1 MLKLIH
7 TKQLLAILTTF
18 IILGVASNASA
29 SPLDVSVTIP
39 PSLNV
44 TLTGTD
50 ASGNVSLNLNP
61 ATSAFSTRDLT
72 ISVGTNNPSGY
83 TLTMTANGTSLI
95 RTEAV
100 SGIYPTIATLASEVA
115 EGSFT
120 TNRWGYRFTDNTTNT
135 NFQPLPGVDPATGI
149 TTLPISESD
158 SAVNNKARTITFG
171 AKVDTTQTPGDYEL
185 AMTFAATAKPNIM
198 YMQNLTDAQCTTTA
212 TDAID
217 LRDGQAY
224 TIQRLADGQC
234 WMMTNLKLGATD
246 LTTDLTSDNTH
257 LATTVSAATFNGWKK
272 SSGSESYTSA
282 EFIPIT
288 ASNSSDSSATDS
300 TNDMPYGTLYNYCAT
315 SAGTYCYPSGS
326 GTGNATSDLCPKGWR
341 LPTGGSSGE
350 FQTLYS
356 NSSYNTNAKM
366 RNPISAGGAAFTRS
380 GYFYNGSPTLQGSNG
395 YFWSS
400 TRYDGYSMY
409 DLGFNDSSA
418 TPDDSKARSYGFP
431 IRCIK
436 QSAAE
441 IAWEAA
447 GKPTMQEVTSITLA
461 TILPNAGDVIT
472 LTDSRDSKNYTV
484 GRLADGKVW
493 MTSNLNLA
501 GGTVLS
507 SDKSDVPTTNYYTLP
522 TSSTSGFSSSTT
534 AYVYNSGNNTTTC
547 NSSQPCNS
555 YYSWLAATAGGKD
568 KNDTAVN
575 GDGYSAAY
583 SICPKGW
590 KLPSA
595 TTEGVARDSGGYTG
609 GDFYKM
615 IMKYMGGAASLNNG
629 YYDNTSQNLFYTN
642 AGPNTTPDFLLAG
655 RYYSSQFGNG
665 GLRGA
670 YWSSTSFS
678 SSYAYSLSFYADYI
692 NSAHNTNRFYGY
704 PVRCL
709 FSE

>member
-224 TIQRLADGQC
+224 TIQRLADGKC
-234 WMMTNLKLGATD
+234 WMMTNLNLGATD

-288 ASNSSDSSATDS
+288 ASNSSDKSATDS
-300 TNDMPYGTLYNYCAT
+300 KSGMPYGTLYNYCAA
-315 SAGTYCYPSGS
+315 SANTYCSNS
-326 GTGNATSDLCPKGWR
+326 GTDNATSDLCPKGWR
-341 LPTGGSSGE
+341 LPIGNTSGE
-350 FQTLYS
+350 FQALYNKYGS
-356 NSSYNTNAKM
+356 NASM
-366 RNPISAGGAAFTRS
+366 RNPISAGGAAFTLS
-380 GYFYNGSPTLQGSNG
+380 SIFYDGSPTGRQGSEGN
-395 YFWSS
+395 FWSS
-400 TRYDGYSMY
+400 TFYSGSFMY
-409 DLGFNDSSA
+409 NLYLDTSSVSPA
-418 TPDDSKARSYGFP
+418 SYSSRANGTS
-431 IRCIK
+431 IRCVL
-436 QSAAE
+436 QSDFEKDPLTALENGTAYLQDFASLTSTDNTNLLNSME
-441 IAWEAA
+441 A
-447 GKPTMQEVTSITLA
+447 GKSYTVKDKRDEQIYTIAKINGNLWMTRNLA
-461 TILPNAGDVIT
+461 IGCNGSGSTYGDTVSSVT
-472 LTDSRDSKNYTV
+472 LTSVDSNVLTTWSTPTAKLSEASANTETADYTIPRMQCANVNDDPYNEYEAWYNY
-484 GRLADGKVW
+484 A
-493 MTSNLNLA
+493 
-501 GGTVLS
+501 
-507 SDKSDVPTTNYYTLP
+507 
-522 TSSTSGFSSSTT
+522 
-534 AYVYNSGNNTTTC
+534 
-547 NSSQPCNS
+547 
-555 YYSWLAATAGGKD
+555 AATAGTITGRY
-568 KNDTAVN
+568 N
-575 GDGYSAAY
+575 GGSSTYD
-583 SICPKGW
+583 ICPRGW
-590 KLPSA
+590 RLPTQS
-595 TTEGVARDSGGYTG
+595 EFNGIISGPSVFSPVY
-609 GDFYKM
+609 
-615 IMKYMGGAASLNNG
+615 SG
-629 YYDNTSQNLFYTN
+629 YYDSGSLRYS
-642 AGPNTTPDFLLAG
+642 GSYG
-655 RYYSSQFGNG
+655 RW
-665 GLRGA
+665 
-670 YWSSTSFS
+670 WSSTSSDSVKRYNLDYYSGSPPYVTTNVRYYGFS
-678 SSYAYSLSFYADYI
+678 
-692 NSAHNTNRFYGY
+692 
-704 PVRCL
+704 VRCVR
-709 FSE
+709 S